1 MLATAA
7 IAHSAR
13 GRTRY
18 KVTAR
23 RRDAGYFVS
32 VEQQLS
38 KVSEVASVEVNPLTG
53 SVLVHHH
60 CSVEALNAYAEKGEL
75 FQVSTLPEGSLDL
88 LRQRSSFLDRQLQHL
103 TGRFFDLRSL
113 TLVLLLS
120 IGMVQLLRGQFA
132 GPALTMFWYAA
143 SLCGRSDQNS
153 GSA

>member
-38 KVSEVASVEVNPLTG
+38 KVSEVESVETNPLTG
-53 SVLVHHH
+53 SILVYHH
-60 CSVEALNAYAEKGEL
+60 CSIEELNAYAEKGEL
-75 FQVSTLPEGSLDL
+75 FKVNP
-88 LRQRSSFLDRQLQHL
+88 
-103 TGRFFDLRSL
+103 
-113 TLVLLLS
+113 
-120 IGMVQLLRGQFA
+120 LRGD
-132 GPALTMFWYAA
+132 P
-143 SLCGRSDQNS
+143 SICC
-153 GSA
+153 GSAVRSWTESSKI